1 MGEIF
6 NHAYVL
12 LPEDKLCTELV
23 HVLPSEVGFDQ
34 ARPGDDLVVIELC
47 ND

>member
-23 HVLPSEVGFDQ
+23 YVLPSEVGFDQ